1 MADRKKEHRDLEDK
15 IADFKDNV
23 VKGAKN
29 LFSLKTRRQ
38 KITKLGLVAV
48 FAAVALPAS
57 VQNMTEQEMSY
68 TRVADKQ
75 VITETQSVVTKELFR
90 LQEMRDQLQDG
101 KVVGQA
107 PEVVEESRQ
116 LSRDFN
122 ENTRHILELGDGNRY
137 EVRPTL
143 GGLSKSEMEDLWE
156 DVKPSSYYT
165 FTTAR
170 TITGD
175 RIITGYQKRNT
186 SYWYDY

>member
-1 MADRKKEHRDLEDK
+1 MADRKKDNRDLEDK

-23 VKGAKN
+23 VKGTKS
-29 LFSLKTRRQ
+29 LFSFKTRRQ
-38 KITKLGLVAV
+38 KVTKLGLAAV
-48 FAAVALPAS
+48 FAAVALPIG
-57 VQNMTEQEMSY
+57 VQNMTEQELSY

-90 LQEMRDQLQDG
+90 LEEMRDQLRDG

-143 GGLSKSEMEDLWE
+143 GGLSKGEMEELWE
-156 DVKPSSYYT
+156 DVKPGSYYT

-175 RIITGYQKRNT
+175 RVVTGYQKRS